1 MPLFF
6 CQEKISTSKKRGV
19 ILRFSILLLFSV
31 FFASTVFAQTPR
43 KLLVLGDSL
52 TEGYGVA
59 RDASFPALLEKKIV
73 AGGKSWTVINAGISG
88 STTASATSRLKWQ
101 FKQKPDLIILAL
113 GANDGLRGLPIADT
127 KKNLS
132 QAIELAQKEK
142 VKIMIAGMLLP
153 PNYGEQYRKDFQKM
167 YEELATFYKLPKIGF
182 LLEGV
187 AGNSSLNQSD
197 GIHPNEK
204 GHEVIATTVY
214 QSIKD
219 QL

>member
-1 MPLFF
+1 M
-6 CQEKISTSKKRGV
+6 
-19 ILRFSILLLFSV
+19 RFSILLLFSV
-31 FFASTVFAQTPR
+31 FFALTVFAQTPK

-73 AGGKSWTVINAGISG
+73 AGGKSWVVINAGISG

-167 YEELATFYKLPKIGF
+167 YEDLATFYKLPKIGF